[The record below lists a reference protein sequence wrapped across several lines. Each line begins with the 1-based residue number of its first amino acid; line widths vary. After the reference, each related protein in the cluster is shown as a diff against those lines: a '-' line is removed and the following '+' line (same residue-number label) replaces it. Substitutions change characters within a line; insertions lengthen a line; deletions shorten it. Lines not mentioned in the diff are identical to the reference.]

1 MGRVAGWLFDAYVQ
15 GGEAVI
21 WIKAEDGR
29 AIRLRDSYSPFF
41 HVEPRGPAAEDE
53 IMYRLAECPDVKA
66 VRIEAKKTSLVDPK
80 PKRLVRVEACGTG
93 PFRGLVKALER
104 HPMVAAVYN
113 ASLRHIQQYL
123 FTRLKVEPTS
133 RVSADFDGE
142 WLSKVERIDDSGAIE
157 PPPFTVLR
165 FTVKYDC
172 TGRGRAIKGIRA
184 SFGGEE
190 EAFTGSTGGA
200 AEAFMAYLR
209 EKDPD
214 LLVSPKCD
222 GVAYP
227 LLKEALEKDGCAF
240 LPGRCED
247 REQIRR
253 QGSAAGRVFLGGTA
267 YGFSLD
273 DRGVAGLAERAR
285 FSFLPMGLATRWLSN
300 RSIDSRNCFE
310 LIQRGYAIPRQEY
323 FEEVRALSELA
334 ERDRG
339 GIIMTPE
346 AGRLHENVA
355 ALDFDSQYPNII
367 LKDGISYEGGRGA
380 ASDEEGAFKL
390 IPAVIGP
397 WLARRM
403 ALKRLKRALPEGS
416 AARAYCEQRVD
427 ALKMILVTQYGIA
440 GCCRNRFGNVVAFE
454 EINRRSREAM
464 IRAKRVAEGR
474 GFRILYGNVDALF
487 VSRDGAGRCDY
498 EGLAAE
504 IASVTGLPMSL
515 DKHFR
520 LIAFLPLK
528 GDGSSSAI
536 SRYFG
541 ITFDGKIEARGIE
554 MRRGDV
560 PEFVR
565 SFQEGLIARVL
576 GHGGAREAFS
586 SGVDDGIAFVKEA
599 LREVRSGE
607 VPADRL
613 VIRKRMRKGIGE
625 YAASVPQR
633 AAAVQLMR
641 GGAEVEVGDEVPFV
655 YVDRGHPNPSCRVAV
670 PSRFASDYD
679 REAYAKMVIEAAS
692 SVFSGIGIRLGERL
706 EGPPITLDAWIG
718 RISEH

>member
-1 MGRVAGWLFDAYVQ
+1 MGRVTGWLFDAYVQ
-15 GGEAVI
+15 GGEAAV
-21 WIKAEDGR
+21 WIKSEDGR

-66 VRIEAKKTSLVDPK
+66 IRIEERKTSLTDPHK
-80 PKRLVRVEACGTG
+80 KRLVRVETFGTG

-104 HPMVAAVYN
+104 HPMVAGVYN
-113 ASLRHIQQYL
+113 ASLRHIQRYL

-133 RVSADFDGE
+133 RVSAEFDGE
-142 WLSKVERIDDSGAIE
+142 WLTRVERIDDSEALE
-157 PPPFTVLR
+157 PPPFTILR
-165 FTVKYDC
+165 FSVQYEC
-172 TGRGRAIKGIRA
+172 AGRGRAMTGIRA
-184 SFGGEE
+184 SFGGEGE
-190 EAFTGSTGGA
+190 GFTGSAGSA
-200 AEAFMAYLR
+200 AEAFMAYIK

-214 LLVSPKCD
+214 LLVCPKCD
-222 GVAYP
+222 SVAYP
-227 LLKEALEKDGCAF
+227 LLKEALEKVGCAF

-247 REQIRR
+247 REQVKR

-273 DRGVAGLAERAR
+273 ERGVAGLAERAR
-285 FSFLPMGLATRWLSN
+285 FAFLPMGLATRWLSN

-310 LIQRGYAIPRQEY
+310 LIQRGYAIPREEY
-323 FEEVRALSELA
+323 FEEARALSELA

-339 GIIMTPE
+339 GIIITPE

-367 LKDGISYEGGRGA
+367 LKGGISYEDGRGS
-380 ASDEEGAFKL
+380 ASDEEAVFRL
-390 IPAVIGP
+390 TPTVIGP

-416 AARAYCEQRVD
+416 AARACCEQRVD

-464 IRAKRVAEGR
+464 LKAKRVAEEG
-474 GFRILYGNVDALF
+474 GFRVLYGNVDALF
-487 VSRDGAGRCDY
+487 VSREGAGSGDY

-515 DKHFR
+515 DRHFR

-528 GDGSSSAI
+528 GDAPSSAI
-536 SRYFG
+536 NRYFG
-541 ITFDGKIEARGIE
+541 ITFDGKVEARGIE

-576 GHGGAREAFS
+576 GHGGAREVFS
-586 SGVDDGIAFVKEA
+586 YGVDDGIAFVKEA
-599 LREVRSGE
+599 LREVRDGSL
-607 VPADRL
+607 PADRL
-613 VIRKRMRKGIGE
+613 VIWKRLRKGIGE
-625 YAASVPQR
+625 YAASVPHR
-633 AAAVQLMR
+633 EAAIQLMR
-641 GGAEVEVGDEVPFV
+641 SGAEVEVGDEVPFV
-655 YVDRGHPNPSCRVAV
+655 YVDRGHPNPSCRIAV
-670 PSRFASDYD
+670 PSRFAGNYD
-679 REAYAKMVIEAAS
+679 REAYAKMVIDAAA
-692 SVFSGIGIRLGERL
+692 SVFSGIGIRLGDRL
-706 EGPPITLDAWIG
+706 EAPAPSLDAWMG
-718 RISEH
+718 GPARN